1 MKKIIA
7 TILIVTHSA
16 VYSNPSDLDQ
26 YMRRAN
32 EFVHTEVTNIL
43 PGIINAMY
51 KENLSDRKKNIQEV
65 IVEYSNS
72 KINLDKIIDE
82 FDLLYKNTEIPKN
95 INTSEYLN
103 FNKKLDQLEKLKNQI
118 RNSLYTF
125 RKSEFNLRNISNS
138 MNNYCENSNLIFNP
152 KKMELQP
159 QSLGKAV
166 SKFDENDERTSL
178 YYDITYKSEVQQSFL
193 IGMGVAAISGFSIS
207 VAVFGLEKTL
217 GFIGSF
223 FTMGQAGGATFLS
236 ATGWGLL
243 VLGALVAVG
252 TIFAMFRKNDIE
264 QKRKKELEELVKL
277 HQQKFAEAKDW
288 YLKNTWIN
296 QPEKVK
302 QLAMSICKNTTKD
315 FVVSGI
321 NISNREVVP
330 NYILEIQSE
339 INNTIININDFSNN
353 KTYSLS
359 QLSAL
364 IDRLNYLSGDI
375 DLNELG
381 NFDDSMT
388 LSYIDAVNK
397 IEKLNIDSEFNRKK
411 FNLQKAKEESDLLIN
426 KFRSDRKV
434 SEARRMFLQEV
445 GYSLKNE
452 LFSNYKENIGN
463 CKIYKE
469 NKDNLYFEVQSKI
482 KYLREVFIDEFN
494 KNDPFF
500 ISFIDRKVAD
510 LKFVYNKREQKIC
523 NKLEDL

>member
-7 TILIVTHSA
+7 AILIVTHSA

-65 IVEYSNS
+65 IEEYSNS
-72 KINLDKIIDE
+72 KINLDKILDE
-82 FDLLYKNTEIPKN
+82 FDLLFKNTAIPKN
-95 INTSEYLN
+95 INTNEYLN

-125 RKSEFNLRNISNS
+125 RKSEFNLRNIANS

-166 SKFDENDERTSL
+166 SKFDENDKRTSL

-193 IGMGVAAISGFSIS
+193 LGMGVAAISGFSIS

-217 GFIGSF
+217 EFIGSF
-223 FTMGQAGGATFLS
+223 ITMGQAGGATILS

-243 VLGALVAVG
+243 VLGVLVAVG

-264 QKRKKELEELVKL
+264 QKRKKELEELAKL

-302 QLAMSICKNTTKD
+302 QLAMSICENTTKD
-315 FVVSGI
+315 FLVSGI
-321 NISNREVVP
+321 NINNREVVP
-330 NYILEIQSE
+330 NFISELQSE
-339 INNTIININDFSNN
+339 INNTIININDFANN

-375 DLNELG
+375 DLNELS
-381 NFDDSMT
+381 NFDDSLT
-388 LSYIDAVNK
+388 LAYIDTVNK
-397 IEKLNIDSEFNRKK
+397 IEKLDIDSEFNRKK

-434 SEARRMFLQEV
+434 SDARRFFLQEV
-445 GYSLKNE
+445 GHGIGQMLFKNYIRNNNNCME
-452 LFSNYKENIGN
+452 YIDEKDSFYKEIDLNVKRIRE
-463 CKIYKE
+463 IY
-469 NKDNLYFEVQSKI
+469 
-482 KYLREVFIDEFN
+482 IDEYN

-500 ISFIDRKVAD
+500 KSFIDRKVAD

-523 NKLEDL
+523 SKLEEL

>member
-1 MKKIIA
+1 
-7 TILIVTHSA
+7 
-16 VYSNPSDLDQ
+16 
-26 YMRRAN
+26 
-32 EFVHTEVTNIL
+32 
-43 PGIINAMY
+43 
-51 KENLSDRKKNIQEV
+51 
-65 IVEYSNS
+65 
-72 KINLDKIIDE
+72 
-82 FDLLYKNTEIPKN
+82 
-95 INTSEYLN
+95 
-103 FNKKLDQLEKLKNQI
+103 
-118 RNSLYTF
+118 
-125 RKSEFNLRNISNS
+125 
-138 MNNYCENSNLIFNP
+138 
-152 KKMELQP
+152 
-159 QSLGKAV
+159 
-166 SKFDENDERTSL
+166 
-178 YYDITYKSEVQQSFL
+178 
-193 IGMGVAAISGFSIS
+193 
-207 VAVFGLEKTL
+207 
-217 GFIGSF
+217 
-223 FTMGQAGGATFLS
+223 MGQAGGATFLS

-277 HQQKFAEAKDW
+277 HQQKFADAKDW

-330 NYILEIQSE
+330 NFILEIQSE

-381 NFDDSMT
+381 SFDDSMT

-445 GYSLKNE
+445 GHGIGQMLFKNYIRNNNNCME
-452 LFSNYKENIGN
+452 YIDEKDSFYKEIDLNVKRIRE
-463 CKIYKE
+463 IY
-469 NKDNLYFEVQSKI
+469 
-482 KYLREVFIDEFN
+482 IDEYN